1 FTIAPSTLVFIVV
14 SYGYILTT
22 VPRTHPSEG
31 RHKAFS
37 TCASHLTSVSIF
49 YGTMIFMYLC
59 SSSSYSLDQDKVVSI
74 VYTLVIPMLNP
85 LIYSLRNMEVK

>member
-1 FTIAPSTLVFIVV
+1 FIALSTLVFVVV

-22 VPRTHPSEG
+22 VLRVCSSEG

-37 TCASHLTSVSIF
+37 TCASYLTSALFF
-49 YGTMIFMYLC
+49 YRTMIFMYLHPG
-59 SSSSYSLDQDKVVSI
+59 SSYSLEQHKVVSV

-85 LIYSLRNMEVK
+85 LIYSLRNVEVK